1 MKKIITS
8 LPFQLV
14 LGVAAGILAGQISGE
29 TIMNGVVS
37 VKYVLGQLIHFCVP
51 LIVIGFI
58 APSITGLGKNASRIL
73 GVAVLCAYISSVLAA
88 FLSMGAGYILIPRLS
103 AASSA
108 GGLRE
113 LPEAVFQLDIPQIMP
128 VMSALVFSVLL
139 GLAAAWTKAGQITGI
154 LEEFQKVV
162 LAIVSRVVIPILP
175 VFIGVTFWT
184 LSYEGTI
191 TKQLPV
197 FIWIVLIVIA
207 GHFLWLA
214 VLYAAGGIYSRSNPL
229 DVLRN
234 YGPAYLTAL
243 GTMSSAATLPVALRC
258 AEKSRPPLRKDMVDF
273 GIPLFANIH
282 LCGSVLT
289 EVFFV
294 MTVSRILYGTI
305 PSAGEMLLFCVLLG
319 VFAIGAPGVPGGITL
334 KCIWQRKI
342 LKKSFEQDGGG
353 RCKIDE
359 QSSMEQWL
367 HFYA

>member
-128 VMSALVFSVLL
+128 VMSALVS
-139 GLAAAWTKAGQITGI
+139 
-154 LEEFQKVV
+154 
-162 LAIVSRVVIPILP
+162 
-175 VFIGVTFWT
+175 
-184 LSYEGTI
+184 
-191 TKQLPV
+191 
-197 FIWIVLIVIA
+197 
-207 GHFLWLA
+207 
-214 VLYAAGGIYSRSNPL
+214 
-229 DVLRN
+229 
-234 YGPAYLTAL
+234 
-243 GTMSSAATLPVALRC
+243 
-258 AEKSRPPLRKDMVDF
+258 
-273 GIPLFANIH
+273 
-282 LCGSVLT
+282 
-289 EVFFV
+289 
-294 MTVSRILYGTI
+294 
-305 PSAGEMLLFCVLLG
+305 
-319 VFAIGAPGVPGGITL
+319 
-334 KCIWQRKI
+334 
-342 LKKSFEQDGGG
+342 
-353 RCKIDE
+353 
-359 QSSMEQWL
+359 
-367 HFYA
+367 